1 MDIGSH
7 RVSGALR
14 RASFTPAFAANIFD
28 RWPSLRPF
36 TLRFGRSFHTEVS
49 NPIRFAPANRR
60 RALNNFAIWISP
72 VARMQNDIFAFAD
85 AQAG

>member
-1 MDIGSH
+1 VIP
-7 RVSGALR
+7 VLEPFYLR
-14 RASFTPAFAANIFD
+14 QAGFGPAFAANIFD
-28 RWPSLRPF
+28 RQPALRPPL
-36 TLRFGRSFHTEVS
+36 TLRFGRFSHTEVS

-72 VARMQNDIFAFAD
+72 VARMQNDILAFAD